1 MHSCPFCR
9 VQFSYVIKVNHM
21 RLFIAIK
28 LNGRMKK
35 QVREVQESFRRQ
47 GVRGNYT
54 PEENLHITLAFIGE
68 YGDPDGVLEAMENAD
83 FQPFSIIM
91 DRVGCFDDLW
101 WTGFAD
107 SEELNSL
114 AGKVRRVLA
123 DAGVPY
129 DRKKFKAHVTVL
141 RKPRYDR
148 QGRKIPVSF
157 EPETMQVDRISL
169 MRSVRGKNG
178 MIYTEL
184 GAVYAEQQLDRRHEF
199 DVLDKTG
206 DNR

>member
-1 MHSCPFCR
+1 
-9 VQFSYVIKVNHM
+9 M

-47 GVRGNYT
+47 GVGGNYT
-54 PEENLHITLAFIGE
+54 AEENLHITLAFIGE

-129 DRKKFKAHVTVL
+129 DRKKFKAHTTFL
-141 RKPRYDR
+141 RKAEY
-148 QGRKIPVSF
+148 GRHSQTIQADPEPVS
-157 EPETMQVDRISL
+157 MSVDRISL
-169 MRSVRGKNG
+169 MRSSRGKNG
-178 MIYTEL
+178 MIYTEI
-184 GAVYAEQQLDRRHEF
+184 GSVPAQ
-199 DVLDKTG
+199 
-206 DNR
+206 

>member
-1 MHSCPFCR
+1 
-9 VQFSYVIKVNHM
+9 M

-28 LNGRMKK
+28 LSGRMKK

-54 PEENLHITLAFIGE
+54 AEENLHITLAFIGE

-123 DAGVPY
+123 DAGGPY
-129 DRKKFKAHVTVL
+129 DRKKFKAHTTFL
-141 RKPRYDR
+141 RKAEY
-148 QGRKIPVSF
+148 GRHGQTIQADPEPVS
-157 EPETMQVDRISL
+157 MSVDRISL
-169 MRSVRGKNG
+169 MRSSRGKNG
-178 MIYTEL
+178 MIYTEI
-184 GAVYAEQQLDRRHEF
+184 GSVPAQ
-199 DVLDKTG
+199 
-206 DNR
+206 

>member
-1 MHSCPFCR
+1 
-9 VQFSYVIKVNHM
+9 M
-21 RLFIAIK
+21 RLFIAIR

-47 GVRGNYT
+47 GVGGNYT

-68 YGDPDGVLEAMENAD
+68 YGDPDRVIEAMENAD

-107 SEELNSL
+107 SEEL
-114 AGKVRRVLA
+114 

-129 DRKKFKAHVTVL
+129 DRKKFKAHTTFL
-141 RKPRYDR
+141 RKAEY
-148 QGRKIPVSF
+148 GRHGRTVQADLEPVS
-157 EPETMQVDRISL
+157 MSVDRISL
-169 MRSVRGKNG
+169 MRSSRGKNG
-178 MIYTEL
+178 MIYTEI
-184 GAVYAEQQLDRRHEF
+184 GSVPAQ
-199 DVLDKTG
+199 
-206 DNR
+206 

>member
-1 MHSCPFCR
+1 
-9 VQFSYVIKVNHM
+9 M

-28 LNGRMKK
+28 LSGRMKK
-35 QVREVQESFRRQ
+35 QVREVQGSFRRQ

-107 SEELNSL
+107 
-114 AGKVRRVLA
+114 
-123 DAGVPY
+123 
-129 DRKKFKAHVTVL
+129 RKQFKAHTTFL
-141 RKPRYDR
+141 RKAEY
-148 QGRKIPVSF
+148 GRHGQMVQADLEPVS
-157 EPETMQVDRISL
+157 MSVDRISL
-169 MRSVRGKNG
+169 MRSSRGKNG
-178 MIYTEL
+178 MIYTEI
-184 GAVYAEQQLDRRHEF
+184 GSVPAQ
-199 DVLDKTG
+199 
-206 DNR
+206 